1 MGMGDTLSGGD
12 WGCTTR
18 FIISVDWIGLDGTYR
33 KESGKGRRALRF
45 ERIGLS
51 NWDERIESMNKS
63 PRRHG
68 AGRDHLGEG
77 GKEML

>member
-1 MGMGDTLSGGD
+1 MHDQVHRRL
-12 WGCTTR
+12 
-18 FIISVDWIGLDGTYR
+18 DWIGLDGTYR
-33 KESGKGRRALRF
+33 KESGKGIRALRF
-45 ERIGLS
+45 DRIGLS

-77 GKEML
+77 GKRCCDGRA